1 MVYPVNVEN
10 IIQAITIAGLVGVGG
25 WVFALQGKIATF
37 VTRADLADMQKGIGD
52 NFSKLHDEL
61 KKVSED
67 LAYLRGK
74 SGN

>member
-1 MVYPVNVEN
+1 MQYTMNLEHILNGVCL
-10 IIQAITIAGLVGVGG
+10 AGLVGLGG

-37 VTRADLADMQKGIGD
+37 VTRADLADMQKGIGE

>member
-1 MVYPVNVEN
+1 MVYSVNLEN
-10 IIQAITIAGLVGVGG
+10 IIQAVTIAGLIGVGG

-37 VTRADLADMQKGIGD
+37 VTRSDLADMQKGIGD

-61 KKVSED
+61 RKVSED

>member
-10 IIQAITIAGLVGVGG
+10 IIQAITIAALVGLGG
-25 WVFALQGKIATF
+25 WVFALQGRIATF

>member
-1 MVYPVNVEN
+1 MVFALNVEHVV
-10 IIQAITIAGLVGVGG
+10 QAVTIAGVIGLGR

-37 VTRADLADMQKGIGD
+37 VTRSDLADMQKGIGD

>member
-1 MVYPVNVEN
+1 MVYAVNLEH
-10 IIQAITIAGLVGVGG
+10 IIQAVTIAGVVGLGG

>member
-1 MVYPVNVEN
+1 MVYSVNLEN
-10 IIQAITIAGLVGVGG
+10 IIQAVTIAGLIGVGG

-37 VTRADLADMQKGIGD
+37 VTRADLADMQKGIGE